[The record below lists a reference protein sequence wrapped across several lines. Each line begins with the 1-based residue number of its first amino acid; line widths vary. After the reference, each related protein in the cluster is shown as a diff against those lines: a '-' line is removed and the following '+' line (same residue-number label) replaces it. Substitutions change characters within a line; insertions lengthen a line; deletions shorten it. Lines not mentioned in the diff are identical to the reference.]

1 GHVRLTVLGVLVAVL
16 ASAALPASASEE
28 PRLDVDAV
36 AAALKNRRD
45 RVRSARFYWSEHRV
59 EAKGW
64 GKYPGQS
71 KDVNPKGLTIPE
83 EDLAYELESSLL
95 LDQNKWRYDLHNRTW
110 RPESKK
116 LAQLINLKEMRISPQ
131 QGIVEGRPCVILE
144 MGDAIGGKLSAW
156 VD

>member
-1 GHVRLTVLGVLVAVL
+1 
-16 ASAALPASASEE
+16 
-28 PRLDVDAV
+28 
-36 AAALKNRRD
+36 AALKNRRD
-45 RVRSARFYWSEHRV
+45 RVRSARFYWTEHRV

-64 GKYPGQS
+64 VKYPGQS

-116 LAQLINLKEMRISPQ
+116 QGVSFDETRCFDGKVYKTLLGPRDTRTFPQGFLGKDNSRPQQIEAYLMPLLWAFRLPDDTLAQLINLKEMRISPQ
-131 QGIVEGRPCVILE
+131 
-144 MGDAIGGKLSAW
+144 
-156 VD
+156 